1 MFAQPSLDDF
11 TARIEWHLNK
21 ALACGQ
27 RGIKSIE
34 HKSNAEGWY
43 RSGAR
48 IKRTFETALAEF
60 DKGIVAALGELKR
73 VTLLGVLDMWELRR
87 ITHHRLQDFAARM
100 KAVTKPEKLKELGPA
115 KTIDQ
120 MLTEFDGRLTFALRQ
135 FDVGFEDPP
144 LPEEPQVTSNSIQ
157 IETMI
162 GGGIQQGTRGSSQF
176 IAHVDAPTALRAI
189 EGLEVELS
197 QASST
202 PTIVELR
209 ADLAT
214 IKAQLSKS
222 SPSPTI
228 LTEAAKSFRNV
239 AEGIV
244 AGAMTNRTMQLATDL
259 LRALGLG

>member
-1 MFAQPSLDDF
+1 
-11 TARIEWHLNK
+11 
-21 ALACGQ
+21 
-27 RGIKSIE
+27 
-34 HKSNAEGWY
+34 
-43 RSGAR
+43 
-48 IKRTFETALAEF
+48 
-60 DKGIVAALGELKR
+60 
-73 VTLLGVLDMWELRR
+73 
-87 ITHHRLQDFAARM
+87 M
-100 KAVTKPEKLKELGPA
+100 KAVTKPEKLKELGPD

-120 MLTEFDGRLTFALRQ
+120 MLTEFDERLKFALRQ

-162 GGGIQQGTRGSSQF
+162 GGGIQQGTHGSSQV
-176 IAHVDAPTALRAI
+176 ITHVNAPSALRAI

-202 PTIVELR
+202 PTIVELM

-214 IKAQLSKS
+214 IRAQLSKS

-228 LTEAAKSFRNV
+228 LTEATKSLRNV
-239 AEGIV
+239 AEGIL
-244 AGAMTNRTMQLATDL
+244 AGAVTNRTMQLATDL